1 MLNGKLLHKLPFA
14 AVAAHLEAL
23 GISGGA
29 PFWDAVRG
37 NITLLADAV
46 GWWQVVSGEI
56 EPVIENPELTQRAA
70 ELLPPEPWDS
80 GTWSIFTAAVS
91 QATGLKGRA
100 LFHPLR
106 LALTGREAGPE
117 LKALLPLMGRTRAQA
132 RLLGQRG

>member
-1 MLNGKLLHKLPFA
+1 
-14 AVAAHLEAL
+14 VAPRLEAL
-23 GISGGA
+23 GITGGV

-46 GWWQVVSGEI
+46 SWWDVVAGEI
-56 EPVIENPELTQRAA
+56 EPMIENPELTSRAA

-80 GTWSIFTAAVS
+80 GTWSLFTAAVS
-91 QATGLKGRA
+91 QAAGLKGRA

-117 LKALLPLMGRTRAQA
+117 LKALLPLMGRARAEA
-132 RLLGQRG
+132 RLSGRRG